1 MISWIEI
8 RDVTKALLLL
18 LKVSVGAL
26 ILAIGMSTTF
36 TDVTYLWRRPGLL
49 LRSLLAMYLLVPFAA
64 FLLVK
69 TVPLSAGV
77 KAALLVLAVSAG
89 APLLPRKLR
98 RFGDD
103 AYIFSL
109 VVLSSLLA
117 IVIVPPWIA
126 ALAWHFGISTEL
138 SMVDVAMSI
147 GGAFLL
153 PLTIGM
159 VLRAVAPAPSER
171 FASYAS
177 GIAGVA
183 LAVAS
188 LALLVT
194 HLQLLA
200 AVHWQG
206 MMALIGMMLVGLA
219 IGHTLGGPDP
229 DERTALAIACVT
241 RHVGVAVVVATSF
254 RGPRT
259 AVMLAAYFLS
269 TALVS
274 IAYLRWRRRKARAP
288 RA

>member
-1 MISWIEI
+1 
-8 RDVTKALLLL
+8 VTKGLLLL

-26 ILAIGMSTTF
+26 ILAVGMSTTF
-36 TDVTYLWRRPGLL
+36 TAVAYLWRRPGLL

-64 FLLVK
+64 FLLVEA
-69 TVPLSAGV
+69 VPLSQGV

-126 ALAWHFGISTEL
+126 ALAWYFSVSTEI
-138 SMVDVAMSI
+138 SMVDVAKSI

-159 VLRAVAPAPSER
+159 VSRAVAPTSSER
-171 FASYAS
+171 FAGHAS

-183 LAVAS
+183 LVVAS

-206 MMALIGMMLVGLA
+206 MMALIAMMVVGLA
-219 IGHTLGGPDP
+219 IGHILGGPDP
-229 DERTALAIACVT
+229 DERTTLAIACVT

-254 RGPRT
+254 RGPGT

-269 TALVS
+269 TALVT
-274 IAYLRWRRRKARAP
+274 IAYLQWRRRKARPPGA
-288 RA
+288 